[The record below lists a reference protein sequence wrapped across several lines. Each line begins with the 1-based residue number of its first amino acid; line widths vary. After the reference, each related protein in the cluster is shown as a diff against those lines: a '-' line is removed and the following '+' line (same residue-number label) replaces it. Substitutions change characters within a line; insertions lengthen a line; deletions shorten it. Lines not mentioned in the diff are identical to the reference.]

1 MVTYFD
7 GDRDEVEDWKELKL
21 GRYAIQKYEYNEIN
35 SDFLV
40 QYDIYMICDD
50 SGLAGGGLD
59 FIITA
64 ITLLVERRRSVVC
77 RLLAMPVGT
86 SHLQKCLH
94 CLGWNHHFI
103 GVPVAVENKLE
114 P

>member
-1 MVTYFD
+1 MGVIKSYNIYYKRLMVTYLD

-40 QYDIYMICDD
+40 QYGIYMICDD

-64 ITLLVERRRSVVC
+64 ITLLVGRRRSVV
-77 RLLAMPVGT
+77 RHLLVD
-86 SHLQKCLH
+86 
-94 CLGWNHHFI
+94 I
-103 GVPVAVENKLE
+103 VATLACDSQVAA
-114 P
+114 

>member
-40 QYDIYMICDD
+40 
-50 SGLAGGGLD
+50 
-59 FIITA
+59 
-64 ITLLVERRRSVVC
+64 
-77 RLLAMPVGT
+77 
-86 SHLQKCLH
+86 
-94 CLGWNHHFI
+94 
-103 GVPVAVENKLE
+103 
-114 P
+114 